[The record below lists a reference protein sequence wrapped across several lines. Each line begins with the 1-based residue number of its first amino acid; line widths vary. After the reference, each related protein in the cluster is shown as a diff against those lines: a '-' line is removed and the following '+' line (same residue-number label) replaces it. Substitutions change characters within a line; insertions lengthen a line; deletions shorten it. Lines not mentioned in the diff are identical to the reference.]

1 MNATSIHD
9 EFGRVIACNAVILN
23 ITELINARKK
33 VEVAMNDLVQK
44 ERELHEMNE
53 ELKRVEKAKEEFIS
67 MVSHELKNPLTPIIV
82 FSDILKNHAASGKQ
96 FTEKQLAT
104 IPVIN
109 ENAKGMKRL
118 IDDILSVYKL
128 EMRLDFAFSE
138 TKIVELVDQVVLE
151 LTSMLDEKGIKLE
164 MMVSLIEGRETIIT
178 CDALRLKQVLVNL
191 IRNSVDFLPAS
202 GGKIMVAL
210 EDQEEL
216 DQGQRASSKSSAVL
230 VSL

>member
-1 MNATSIHD
+1 M
-9 EFGRVIACNAVILN
+9 
-23 ITELINARKK
+23 
-33 VEVAMNDLVQK
+33 
-44 ERELHEMNE
+44 
-53 ELKRVEKAKEEFIS
+53 
-67 MVSHELKNPLTPIIV
+67 
-82 FSDILKNHAASGKQ
+82 
-96 FTEKQLAT
+96 AT

-118 IDDILSVYKL
+118 NDDILSVYKL

-191 IRNSVDFLPAS
+191 IINSVDFLPAS

-230 VSL
+230 VSQYDNGSGVPADKISSLFRKFYQADPRATRKHGGTGLGLTICKEIVEMHGGKIWYDSEYGKGACFRFSLPRQPAESTTTHF